1 MIFNMLVKQSLTLH
15 RKVSK
20 GGLFTVKQFPEINSE
35 IGVMLVKTEFGP
47 DITAFGIVPFAV
59 KI

>member
-1 MIFNMLVKQSLTLH
+1 MLVKQSLTLH

-35 IGVMLVKTEFGP
+35 IGVMLIKTEFGP